1 MTLAER
7 IQAAKQ
13 PAPKPPVSQ
22 WVRRA
27 QEKRLPAK
35 ALA

>member
-7 IQAAKQ
+7 L
-13 PAPKPPVSQ
+13 APKPKPEPKVSE

-35 ALA
+35 DMTR